1 MLFTASGSTR
11 SGTTTLSSLPSISA
25 RWLAPRL
32 VRPRPPPQTQPQPL
46 LQHQTRQLPRHRR
59 QTRNMERAIIGV
71 LHLSQLLGAN
81 PDYLVNSHADANQCT
96 DPGSTETQ
104 NSRIF
109 TPSLLSLPEVYRAAF
124 AVTDGSQSSF
134 ATICGAGALK
144 STRSLTFRMGGGERL
159 AKIRGEQLHSPTTN
173 IFAAQSRW
181 PED

>member
-1 MLFTASGSTR
+1 
-11 SGTTTLSSLPSISA
+11 
-25 RWLAPRL
+25 
-32 VRPRPPPQTQPQPL
+32 
-46 LQHQTRQLPRHRR
+46 
-59 QTRNMERAIIGV
+59 MERAIIGV
-71 LHLSQLLGAN
+71 LHLSQLPGAT

-109 TPSLLSLPEVYRAAF
+109 TPSLLSLPEVGRPAL
-124 AVTDGSQSSF
+124 AVTDGSESSF
-134 ATICGAGALK
+134 ATICGADTLK

-181 PED
+181 PEDDGNQFFKKSRPG

>member
-32 VRPRPPPQTQPQPL
+32 VRPRPRPRPQPQPQHRLPHQPQPQQQLQPQHPHLPPPPPPLPLRRQPQPL
-46 LQHQTRQLPRHRR
+46 LQHQTRQPPRHRR

-71 LHLSQLLGAN
+71 LHLSQLPGAT

-124 AVTDGSQSSF
+124 AVTD
-134 ATICGAGALK
+134 
-144 STRSLTFRMGGGERL
+144 
-159 AKIRGEQLHSPTTN
+159 
-173 IFAAQSRW
+173 
-181 PED
+181 